1 MEKIEKSK
9 NEEIISELTDDIAKL
24 EKELDKLKEENKN
37 AMNTNNNFEFQS
49 HLQNLIIKMNLIS
62 QENSTLKLE
71 IKKLQLSVNSP
82 GKVVAS
88 LGTTNKSDLSTDNLL
103 KEKSELKEENE
114 KLLLMLSDK
123 ESILSKQKIEYENEI
138 NDLNKIITEQTGKIN
153 DITNDM
159 TDLQQQLNIKI
170 KEIKKLNPQNQH
182 PILILHSQKPNIL
195 PYV

>member
-1 MEKIEKSK
+1 M
-9 NEEIISELTDDIAKL
+9 
-24 EKELDKLKEENKN
+24 
-37 AMNTNNNFEFQS
+37 
-49 HLQNLIIKMNLIS
+49 
-62 QENSTLKLE
+62 KLE

-88 LGTTNKSDLSTDNLL
+88 LGTINKSDLSTDNLL

-114 KLLLMLSDK
+114 KLILMLTDK
-123 ESILSKQKIEYENEI
+123 ESSLSKQKLDYENEI

-170 KEIKKLNPQNQH
+170 KEIKKLKEDNE
-182 PILILHSQKPNIL
+182 QKFGIKEQK
-195 PYV
+195 